1 MGSKTLAEKVPE
13 EDEDDEEEDEDL
25 EDEEE
30 DEPLESTGTAAC
42 VGWLPFEPPPLPA
55 FPKRASAFVA
65 CSTAQTMI
73 TCEIRMSTS
82 LQQSTWFALVVAL
95 LWAFDASAGDSGPP
109 SPLSIRYLALG
120 DSFTIGTGSSPDL
133 AFPSQLKRLL
143 LKKGVDVRLENVA
156 VNGYSTNEVIARE
169 LEALT
174 RFKPDTVTLAIGAND
189 IVRGDDE
196 KKYREN
202 LKVIFK
208 AIAKAGVKR
217 VFVLPQP
224 DWSQS
229 PVAAGFG
236 EPAELRARIEAYN
249 AILSDEARQ
258 AGATYV
264 DLFPQF
270 VEQAKAGLIAPDGL
284 HPSPKAYAFWA
295 ESLAGSFLA
304 K

>member
-1 MGSKTLAEKVPE
+1 MGSKTLEVKVPE
-13 EDEDDEEEDEDL
+13 EDEDEEEELDDEEE
-25 EDEEE
+25 EEL
-30 DEPLESTGTAAC
+30 EPLESTGTAAC
-42 VGWLPFEPPPLPA
+42 VGWEPLEFPLPL
-55 FPKRASAFVA
+55 FPKRASATAA
-65 CSTAQTMI
+65 CSNATSIT

-82 LQQSTWFALVVAL
+82 HSTGFAILVAL
-95 LWAFDASAGDSGPP
+95 LWAFDASGGDSGPP
-109 SPLSIRYLALG
+109 SPPGIRYLALG

-169 LEALT
+169 LEALG

-189 IVRGDDE
+189 IVRGDNE
-196 KKYREN
+196 TRYREN

-229 PVAAGFG
+229 PIAAGFG
-236 EPAELRARIEAYN
+236 DPQELRSRIEAYN

-270 VEQAKAGLIAPDGL
+270 VEQAKQGLIAPDGL

>member
-1 MGSKTLAEKVPE
+1 VNVP
-13 EDEDDEEEDEDL
+13 EDEDDEEELEED
-25 EDEEE
+25 DDDEE

-42 VGWLPFEPPPLPA
+42 VGWEPLELPLEL
-55 FPKRASAFVA
+55 FPKRASATAA
-65 CSTAQTMI
+65 CSNATSIT

-82 LQQSTWFALVVAL
+82 HSTSFAILVAL
-95 LWAFDASAGDSGPP
+95 LWAFDAWGGDSGPP
-109 SPLSIRYLALG
+109 SSQGIRYLALG

-189 IVRGDDE
+189 IVRGDNE
-196 KKYREN
+196 TKYREN

-229 PVAAGFG
+229 PIAAGFG
-236 EPAELRARIEAYN
+236 DPSELRSRIEAYN
-249 AILSDEARQ
+249 AILADEARQ

-270 VEQAKAGLIAPDGL
+270 VEQAKQGLIAPDGL